1 MNNPTAKSLMV
12 QPAAAFVAHSR
23 TTRKTIN
30 QNKSSVRHHSHTSF
44 FVPVVIPWPHTPRSS
59 ELTMQTQKRMQKN
72 KSEPIYIYLTIAFHT
87 KRKRFHFA

>member
-30 QNKSSVRHHSHTSF
+30 QNKSSVRPLTHIF

-59 ELTMQTQKRMQKN
+59 ELTMQRQRKRGRKN
-72 KSEPIYIYLTIAFHT
+72 KSQPIYIYLTIAFHT
-87 KRKRFHFA
+87 ERKRFHFA